1 MNGIDSINCIFSF
14 VHHDVV
20 VGVTVLR
27 KNQHFRLPPV
37 LGIVPKINLKFFTQQ
52 ILDFNN
58 PLV

>member
-1 MNGIDSINCIFSF
+1 MHEIGSINCIFSF

-37 LGIVPKINLKFFTQQ
+37 LGIVPKINLKLSARQ
-52 ILDFNN
+52 ILDFNT
-58 PLV
+58 